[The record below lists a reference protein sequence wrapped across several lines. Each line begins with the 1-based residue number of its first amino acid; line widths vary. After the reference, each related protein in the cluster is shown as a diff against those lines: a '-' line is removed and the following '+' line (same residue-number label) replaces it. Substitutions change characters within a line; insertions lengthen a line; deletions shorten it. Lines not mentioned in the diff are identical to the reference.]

1 MRKFIRATFL
11 SIPLAF
17 ALSFLL
23 HLVFFTT
30 FLIILKPK
38 HKNSKKNQPYHVETY
53 LYKESQHMPKKTI
66 SYKKEKENIREN
78 SLSLS
83 PPKNTFSTNNSSS
96 PKKPSKRNPNKNQT
110 LSPSNTSNLKL
121 LLYQLIQ
128 SRIQY
133 PAAFPKSTRENG
145 ERKIYVQFSLFPDG
159 QIKSIKIL
167 KSSGHHLLD
176 KTVISA
182 ISDISFISIPKGL
195 LKQET
200 KFTIDFVFL

>member
-17 ALSFLL
+17 TLSFLL
-23 HLVFFTT
+23 HLVFFAT

-38 HKNSKKNQPYHVETY
+38 HKNSKKTQPYPVETY
-53 LYKESQHMPKKTI
+53 LYKKNQHMPKKTI
-66 SYKKEKENIREN
+66 SYKKEKKDIREN
-78 SLSLS
+78 SLTSS

-96 PKKPSKRNPNKNQT
+96 LKKPPKGSLNNNQT
-110 LSPSNTSNLKL
+110 LSPSNISNLKL

-133 PAAFPKSTRENG
+133 PTTFPKSTKEHS
-145 ERKIYVQFSLFPDG
+145 EKKIHVQFSLFPNG

-167 KSSGHHLLD
+167 KSSGHYLLD
-176 KTVISA
+176 KAVINA

-200 KFTIDFVFL
+200 KFIIDFVFL